1 MQYFLE
7 TGEMKTVTIIPL
19 SKRENNAVRRLGPDN
34 WVVLEESNPF
44 CFQSR
49 TALMVEKNGHI
60 RWMLKEQTT
69 NEKEV

>member
-1 MQYFLE
+1 
-7 TGEMKTVTIIPL
+7 MKTVTIIPL
-19 SKRENNAVRRLGPDN
+19 SKREHNAVRNLGADD
-34 WVVLEESNPF
+34 WIVLEESNPI

-69 NEKEV
+69 NEKEI